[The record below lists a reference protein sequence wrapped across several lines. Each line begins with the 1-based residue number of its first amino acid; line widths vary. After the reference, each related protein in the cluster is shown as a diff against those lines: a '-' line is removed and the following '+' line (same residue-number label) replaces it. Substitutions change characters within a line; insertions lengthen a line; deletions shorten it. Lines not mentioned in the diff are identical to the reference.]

1 MNRSTDAAITVPPE
15 IDHYAYRVI
24 WSREDNEFVAT
35 CVEFPSLS
43 WLAATQTDAL
53 AGLERV
59 VAEVV
64 ADLARN
70 DEPIPV
76 PIADHRFSGK
86 FNLRVGEELHRE
98 LALGA
103 AEAGLSLNQYVIRRL
118 SSG

>member
-1 MNRSTDAAITVPPE
+1 MSRSEEAAVELP
-15 IDHYAYRVI
+15 DVSHYAYRVM
-24 WSREDNEFVAT
+24 WSREDGEYVAT
-35 CVEFPSLS
+35 CIEFPSLS
-43 WLAATQTDAL
+43 WLAATQTEAL
-53 AGLERV
+53 VGMERV

-64 ADLARN
+64 ADLAR
-70 DEPIPV
+70 DDDPIPV

-118 SSG
+118 SIG